1 MDTLR
6 LVLYDDHPVVTQAIQ
21 EYLSKYNNIK
31 VLKTFE
37 VVSDFL
43 KFIKTTDVDVI
54 ITDILSCEEIGISII
69 SQIKKHK
76 KRYKIIAFSAI
87 SSPFIIQTLI
97 DTGVDAFVSKRSDF
111 ENLYHKIIEVNLK
124 TQDTNRIV
132 KSPVKITNKERDIIQ
147 LLKEGKSAKEI
158 SEITNTSINTINNQ
172 KSHLIEKFSCAN
184 TNELLLK
191 LISMGYLEI

>member
-69 SQIKKHK
+69 SQIKKHN
-76 KRYKIIAFSAI
+76 KRSKIIAFSAI
-87 SSPFIIQTLI
+87 SS
-97 DTGVDAFVSKRSDF
+97 
-111 ENLYHKIIEVNLK
+111 NLDRYW
-124 TQDTNRIV
+124 
-132 KSPVKITNKERDIIQ
+132 
-147 LLKEGKSAKEI
+147 
-158 SEITNTSINTINNQ
+158 
-172 KSHLIEKFSCAN
+172 C
-184 TNELLLK
+184 
-191 LISMGYLEI
+191 

>member
-31 VLKTFE
+31 VLKTFS
-37 VVSDFL
+37 VINDFL
-43 KFIKTTDVDVI
+43 KFVKSNEVDVI
-54 ITDILSCEEIGISII
+54 ITDILSSEEIGISLIT
-69 SQIKKHK
+69 QIKKHNK
-76 KRYKIIAFSAI
+76 KSKLIAFSAI
-87 SSPFIIQTLI
+87 SSSFIIQALI
-97 DTGVDAFVSKRSDF
+97 DAGADAFISKKS
-111 ENLYHKIIEVNLK
+111 NLEILYNTIIEVHLK
-124 TQDTNRIV
+124 SQVPNRII
-132 KSPVKITNKERDIIQ
+132 KSPVKLTTKEKHIIQ
-147 LLKEGKSAKEI
+147 LLKQGKSAKEI

-172 KSHLIEKFSCAN
+172 KCHLIEKFKCSN

>member
-69 SQIKKHK
+69 SQIKKHN
-76 KRYKIIAFSAI
+76 KRSKIIAFSAI

-111 ENLYHKIIEVNLK
+111 ENLYHKII
-124 TQDTNRIV
+124 DT
-132 KSPVKITNKERDIIQ
+132 IT
-147 LLKEGKSAKEI
+147 
-158 SEITNTSINTINNQ
+158 NQ

>member
-69 SQIKKHK
+69 SQIK
-76 KRYKIIAFSAI
+76 
-87 SSPFIIQTLI
+87 
-97 DTGVDAFVSKRSDF
+97 
-111 ENLYHKIIEVNLK
+111 NLK

-158 SEITNTSINTINNQ
+158 SEITNSSINTINNQ